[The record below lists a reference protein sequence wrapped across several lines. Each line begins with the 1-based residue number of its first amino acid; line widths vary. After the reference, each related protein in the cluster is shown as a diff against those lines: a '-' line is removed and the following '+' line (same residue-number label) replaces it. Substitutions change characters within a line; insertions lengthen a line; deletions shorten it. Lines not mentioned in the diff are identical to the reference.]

1 MKFVKVVMFV
11 SALVA
16 ASLALTG
23 FASAQIVA
31 LGASNVA
38 GYGVSSTEAWPAQL
52 EGMLRAKGSSAHVAN
67 AGISGNTTGQ
77 VLARLSSAVPE
88 GTKVVILVIGSFNDV
103 RTGGTTDIAST
114 NLNTIKKQLRDRG
127 IRVID
132 AYGIMRSI
140 MRQPGMLQPDRIHL
154 TAEGHR
160 RLAAQL
166 VRSVS

>member
-1 MKFVKVVMFV
+1 MKFAKAAMFV

-16 ASLALTG
+16 AGLALTG

-52 EGMLRAKGSSAHVAN
+52 ESMLRARGSSAHVAN

-77 VLARLSSAVPE
+77 VLARLSSAVPV
-88 GTKVVILVIGSFNDV
+88 GTKLVILAIGPFNDL
-103 RTGGTTDIAST
+103 RTGGNTDVAQA
-114 NLNTIKKQLRDRG
+114 NLNTIRKQLRDRG
-127 IRVID
+127 VRVID
-132 AYGIMRSI
+132 AYGIMTSI
-140 MRQPGMLQPDRIHL
+140 MRQPGMLQGDQIHL

-166 VRSVS
+166 ARSVS